1 MSSSPLRIH
10 IHDWSGHPFQAQL
23 SRELARRGL
32 IVEHSYSSEYVSG
45 KGRLELE
52 PDDPE
57 TLSFAAITAQH
68 PFDKYSP
75 VGRLRYELSYAKAWT
90 NQISLTRPDVVVV
103 CNTSLFMIERFRRWA
118 RRTRTPWVLWHQ
130 DFYSLAFA
138 AELRQKLPGPVAQLG
153 GWIASQLERQS
164 TRSAT
169 RVVAIGKEFE
179 AYYQQEWRLRRSGVS
194 VIPNW
199 APLSEITPRPL
210 DNPWSAEWIAERGDL
225 TLVYAGTLGRKH
237 NPGLLVDLIATVRA
251 RGVDARLLVA
261 SEGEGADVI
270 AARAGEFPAGAIR
283 VIPFQPAEQ
292 FPDML
297 GAGDVLVAILEPG
310 ASKFSIPSKVLSY
323 LAAGRPLLGLMPA
336 DNPAADD
343 IAAAGGLV
351 APPTPEGVAS
361 AADWIVSISGD
372 AAVRAE
378 LGTRSRRLAEERFNI
393 SRITDQ
399 FAEIIRAAATGVSG
413 SADERRV
420 DTVSDQRN

>member
-1 MSSSPLRIH
+1 MSNYPLRIH

-45 KGRLELE
+45 KGRLELQ

-57 TLSFAAITAQH
+57 TLSFVPITSKH

-75 VGRLRYELSYAKAWT
+75 VGRLRYELSYAKAWIE
-90 NQISLTRPDVVVV
+90 QIKASRPDVVVV
-103 CNTSLFMIERFRRWA
+103 CNSSLFMIERFRWWA

-138 AELRQKLPGPVAQLG
+138 AELRQKLPGPVGHLG
-153 GWIASQLERQS
+153 AWTASRLERQS
-164 TRSAT
+164 TRAAT
-169 RVVAIGKEFE
+169 QVVAIGKEFQT
-179 AYYQQEWRLRRSGVS
+179 YYEQEWQLRRAGVS

-199 APLSEITPRPL
+199 APLGEITPRPL
-210 DNPWSAEWIAERGDL
+210 DNPWSAQWIAERGDV
-225 TLVYAGTLGRKH
+225 TLLYAGTLGRKH
-237 NPGLLVDLIATVRA
+237 NPALLVDLLEKVRA
-251 RGVDARLLVA
+251 GGVDARLIVA
-261 SEGEGADVI
+261 SEGEGADLI
-270 AARAGEFPAGAIR
+270 RGRIDEFPPGALR
-283 VIPFQPAEQ
+283 VIPFQPADQ

-351 APPTPEGVAS
+351 APPTAVGVAR
-361 AADWIVSISGD
+361 AAEWIASFSGD
-372 AAVRAE
+372 AIARDKLGERA
-378 LGTRSRRLAEERFNI
+378 RQLAEERFNI
-393 SRITDQ
+393 ERISDQ
-399 FAEIIRAAATGVSG
+399 FAEIISAAARAAPGAIARNSVGET
-413 SADERRV
+413 AERA
-420 DTVSDQRN
+420 

>member
-1 MSSSPLRIH
+1 MSTTPLRIH
-10 IHDWSGHPFQAQL
+10 VHDWSGHPFQAQL
-23 SRELARRGL
+23 SRELARQGM

-57 TLSFAAITAQH
+57 TLSFAAITAAH

-75 VGRLRYELSYAKAWT
+75 VGRLRYELSYAKAWI
-90 NQISLTRPDVVVV
+90 NQIKSTRPDVVVV
-103 CNTSLFMIERFRRWA
+103 CNSSLFMIERFRRWA

-138 AELRQKLPGPVAQLG
+138 AELRQKLPGPIGRLG
-153 GWIASQLERQS
+153 GWTASRLERQS
-164 TRSAT
+164 TRAAT

-179 AYYQQEWRLRRSGVS
+179 SYYEQEWKLRRSGVS

-199 APLSEITPRPL
+199 APLGEITPRPL
-210 DNPWSAEWIAERGDL
+210 DNPWSAEWITERGDI
-225 TLVYAGTLGRKH
+225 TLLYAGTLGRKH
-237 NPGLLVDLIATVRA
+237 NPGLLVDLVKTVRA
-251 RGVDARLLVA
+251 LGVDARLLVA
-261 SEGEGADVI
+261 SEGDGAVVI
-270 AARAGEFPAGAIR
+270 RASAGDFPPGAIR
-283 VIPFQPAEQ
+283 VIPFQPADQ

-351 APPTPEGVAS
+351 APPTPEGVAR

-372 AAVRAE
+372 ATTRAE
-378 LGTRSRRLAEERFNI
+378 LGVRARQLAEERFNI
-393 SRITDQ
+393 TRISAQ
-399 FAEIIRAAATGVSG
+399 FAEIIGAAAEEFSG
-413 SADERRV
+413 SPGGRRADSVAES
-420 DTVSDQRN
+420 T